1 MNTFIYLFIY
11 LFTYLSQKQKE
22 MLRALQSGGKVIVK
36 PRKTQSAGFWGALL
50 ASIGVSL
57 TIETIRKIS
66 GKGAPRIGITDH
78 SRTRRSLPSTSKK
91 GDGIVNPYALKA
103 REKRPGDEVAPHIP
117 PPLIGT

>member
-36 PRKTQSAGFWGALL
+36 PRKTHSAGFWGTLL

-57 TIETIRKIS
+57 TIETIRK
-66 GKGAPRIGITDH
+66 
-78 SRTRRSLPSTSKK
+78 
-91 GDGIVNPYALKA
+91 N
-103 REKRPGDEVAPHIP
+103 
-117 PPLIGT
+117 

>member
-36 PRKTQSAGFWGALL
+36 PRKTKSAGFRGPLL

-57 TIETIRKIS
+57 TIEAIRK
-66 GKGAPRIGITDH
+66 K
-78 SRTRRSLPSTSKK
+78 
-91 GDGIVNPYALKA
+91 
-103 REKRPGDEVAPHIP
+103 
-117 PPLIGT
+117 